1 MFTTKLT
8 KKQMKFVLAARTIVG
23 NTAKVISRDQVK
35 EVLAKNPD
43 IKWPGWLTANH
54 DPRLDRGM
62 YRLPF
67 PDMEDIVPT
76 DDENVINE
84 TLENGE
90 NTNVTP
96 VDPVSNLTA
105 ALDTLAGDEFN
116 DDGYPTSSDLDDDFQ
131 WTYCR

>member
-8 KKQMKFVLAARTIVG
+8 KKQMKFVLAARAIVG
-23 NTAKVISRDQVK
+23 NTVKIISRDQVK
-35 EVLAKNPD
+35 EVLVKNPD

-76 DDENVINE
+76 DDEENAVNE

-96 VDPVSNLTA
+96 IDDPVSNLTA
-105 ALDTLAGDEFN
+105 ALDTLAADEFN
-116 DDGYPTSSDLDDDFQ
+116 DDGYPIDEDIQ
-131 WTYCR
+131 WNYHF